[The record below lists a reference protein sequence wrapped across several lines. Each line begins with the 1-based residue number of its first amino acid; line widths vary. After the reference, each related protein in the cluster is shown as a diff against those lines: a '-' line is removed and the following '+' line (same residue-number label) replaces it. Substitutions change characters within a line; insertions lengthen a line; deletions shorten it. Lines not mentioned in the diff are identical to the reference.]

1 MAGKSERIRLRDLRA
16 IYLLVGECCEVG
28 SDPYAWHLRA
38 FEGLRK
44 VLGVQFAFAGM
55 SEHDLAELRY
65 NEVLGTIGWGP
76 MDAEG
81 RQATA
86 EYGDLDMQRTDPS
99 FLRSLEMMKG
109 DLMVR
114 RRRELVSD
122 RQWYRTPHFN
132 EFYRRAGS
140 DDAIFMV
147 AHPSPESGVKIHHVN
162 LFRALGDPAF
172 SLRDRRL
179 AYLFFREIRRLLG
192 RKLAPF
198 GQPAPRALSPRLR
211 EVLALL
217 AEGRSEKQ
225 IARELAISPHTTHD
239 YVKQLHR
246 RFDANNRAELLAHA
260 RLLLAPLDGPAGPRN
275 TSRPDRAGAQGAD

>member
-16 IYLLVGECCEVG
+16 VYLLVGECCEVG

-38 FEGLRK
+38 FEGLCK
-44 VLGVQFAFAGM
+44 VLGAQFAFAGM
-55 SEHDLAELRY
+55 SEHNLAELRY
-65 NEVLGTIGWGP
+65 REVLGTIGWGP
-76 MDAEG
+76 MDAAG
-81 RQATA
+81 RQASA
-86 EYGDLDMQRTDPS
+86 EYGHLDMQRTDPS
-99 FLRSLEMMKG
+99 FLRFLEIKG
-109 DLMVR
+109 DLIVR

-132 EFYRRAGS
+132 EFYRRTGS

-147 AHPSPESGVKIHHVN
+147 AHPSPESGVRIHHVN

-172 SLRDRRL
+172 SVRDRRL

-198 GQPAPRALSPRLR
+198 GQPAPRGLSPRLR

-246 RFDANNRAELLAHA
+246 CFSASNRAELLAHT
-260 RLLLAPLDGPAGPRN
+260 RLLFTPLNKSASRTATGPNQAEGGAP
-275 TSRPDRAGAQGAD
+275 